1 MSYQHKFQIEDKFEK
16 IDTNI
21 FQNFTDISNLI
32 QHTKFL
38 TTQINDMNE
47 QIIQLKNE
55 IIELKNK

>member
-38 TTQINDMNE
+38 TTQINNMNE

-55 IIELKNK
+55 II